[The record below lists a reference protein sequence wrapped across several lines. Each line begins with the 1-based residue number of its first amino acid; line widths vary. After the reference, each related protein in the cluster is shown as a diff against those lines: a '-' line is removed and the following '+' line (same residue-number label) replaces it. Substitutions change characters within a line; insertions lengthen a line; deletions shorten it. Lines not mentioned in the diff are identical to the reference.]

1 MHKISCPQTRRVRQ
15 STDGG
20 NIRLISVRL
29 KANQC
34 FRPGAETGSGFNNGV
49 SLKAFRHRHKFT
61 HRARES
67 GKRRQSKRP
76 GTGQEPAVVI
86 QRNHSRY
93 RVSGRVDKTQPRRRG
108 RGCRDFGKDDPVGW
122 SGHQRGRIDKAERG
136 ILDEEDPLH
145 LRS

>member
-86 QRNHSRY
+86 HRNHSRY
-93 RVSGRVDKTQPRRRG
+93 RVSGRVTRLSRAGEGADAEILEKTTRLDGAVISAAASTKPN
-108 RGCRDFGKDDPVGW
+108 
-122 SGHQRGRIDKAERG
+122 AESWTKK
-136 ILDEEDPLH
+136 I
-145 LRS
+145 